1 MVVVGGRA
9 GREKSVLLERE
20 KRVGREQRRSREKK
34 RWRKSVESVG
44 VCYELRAARS
54 SRE

>member
-34 RWRKSVESVG
+34 RWRKSVESV
-44 VCYELRAARS
+44 VCVTSCALRAPV
-54 SRE
+54 E